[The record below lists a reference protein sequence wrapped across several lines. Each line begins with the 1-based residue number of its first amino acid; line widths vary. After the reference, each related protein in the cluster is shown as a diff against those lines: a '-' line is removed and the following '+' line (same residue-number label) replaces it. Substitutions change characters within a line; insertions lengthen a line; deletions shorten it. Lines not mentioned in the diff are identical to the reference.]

1 MPKRL
6 FIAIDPDPAAID
18 AILGLIS
25 TIKREYPIS
34 GARYT
39 SPKNLH
45 LTLLFLGDRDERLIP
60 GISSRLGEICR
71 EFSAFDLSFSKLGV
85 FPSRRSPRI
94 LWLGVENP
102 LEVTS
107 LAQKIIHEP
116 VFGADPGKVQYSPHL
131 TLARISNEDNSVS
144 SEGLS
149 KLFTNLGGIK
159 TGSTRIREVVLYQ
172 SVLKPG
178 GAQYTVLSKHPLN

>member
-60 GISSRLGEICR
+60 KISNRLEEICR
-71 EFSAFDLSFSKLGV
+71 EFSAFNLSFSKLGV

-102 LEVTS
+102 REVTA
-107 LAQKIIHEP
+107 LAQ
-116 VFGADPGKVQYSPHL
+116 
-131 TLARISNEDNSVS
+131 
-144 SEGLS
+144 
-149 KLFTNLGGIK
+149 
-159 TGSTRIREVVLYQ
+159 
-172 SVLKPG
+172 
-178 GAQYTVLSKHPLN
+178 